1 MDNNQREM
9 DRTALLEMKMIIDNL
24 ERLLQDLDQRGREMP
39 VIEKNVKAM
48 MSFVA
53 VLKYGIS
60 DIVDTEGL

>member
-1 MDNNQREM
+1 MDNDQREM
-9 DRTALLEMKMIIDNL
+9 DRTALLEMKMIIDSL

-60 DIVDTEGL
+60 DIVDTDGL